1 MTESNLHS
9 TVTTLDRVILTW
21 TQWLQDRDH
30 LDKSRESNAG
40 RHITVVITTELPID
54 HPHLHTLLDVD
65 KVVVDIESFTD
76 GRVFGLA
83 RLLRDELGF
92 AGELNASGNYLPD
105 QVSFLA
111 RCGFDTFS
119 NAEAGAADYYS
130 GFYQPPRQ
138 TTSGST
144 FIRKARLE
152 RSG

>member
-1 MTESNLHS
+1 MTDSNLHS
-9 TVTTLDRVILTW
+9 NATAPGRVILTW
-21 TQWLQDRDH
+21 TEWLKDRDE
-30 LDKSRESNAG
+30 LNQSRESNTQH
-40 RHITVVITTELPID
+40 HITVVITTELPID
-54 HPHLHTLLDVD
+54 NPQLHTLLEVD

-83 RLLRDELGF
+83 RLLRDKLGF

-119 NAEAGAADYYS
+119 NADTGAVNYYS
-130 GFYQPPRQ
+130 GFYQPPRR